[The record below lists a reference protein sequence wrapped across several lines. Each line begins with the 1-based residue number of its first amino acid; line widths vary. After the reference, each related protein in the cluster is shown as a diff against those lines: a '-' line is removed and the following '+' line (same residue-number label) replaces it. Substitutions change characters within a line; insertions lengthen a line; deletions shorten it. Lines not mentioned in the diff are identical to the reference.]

1 VQLKLREPTAEDL
14 QNFLKMDD
22 LGAFWSNRAGR
33 VLLVTALTNLGS
45 MAGAW
50 VAAAGYLGGL
60 GN

>member
-1 VQLKLREPTAEDL
+1 
-14 QNFLKMDD
+14 MDD